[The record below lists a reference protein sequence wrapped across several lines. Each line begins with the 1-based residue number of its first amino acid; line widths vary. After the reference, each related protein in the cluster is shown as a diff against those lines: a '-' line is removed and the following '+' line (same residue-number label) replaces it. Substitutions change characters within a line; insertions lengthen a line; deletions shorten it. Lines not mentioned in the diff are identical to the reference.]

1 MRLKGTINQ
10 NQTIMDKIRFVKSRF
25 ETLQGWQLTD
35 GRIIDID
42 SLNWNYDKPFNL
54 ETGEIDNTFY
64 PRKKYKGK
72 DGLPD
77 YAPDGYTTLNNL
89 KAQGNGNKVHCYDE
103 YDIDLGDNP
112 NMTERRIMA
121 IIKEFEEAGYKVTKE
136 AILHNHHAWMND
148 MKSGYR
154 DEENGYHLFSP
165 CGCNPFIL
173 RATTLH
179 PLCADWQTT
188 YEA

>member
-1 MRLKGTINQ
+1 
-10 NQTIMDKIRFVKSRF
+10 MDKIKFVKSRF
-25 ETLQGWQLTD
+25 ETDNGYQLND
-35 GRIIDID
+35 GRIIDIY
-42 SLNWNYDKPFNL
+42 SLNWSYDKPFNL

-77 YAPDGYTTLNNL
+77 YAPDGFTTLNNL
-89 KAQGNGNKVHCYDE
+89 KAQGNGHEVHCYDE
-103 YDIDLGDNP
+103 YNINLGEHPNMGDKDIDD
-112 NMTERRIMA
+112 
-121 IIKEFEEAGYKVTKE
+121 IIAEFEDAGYKVSKA
-136 AILHNHHAWMND
+136 AILHNYYAWSAD
-148 MKSGYR
+148 LKSAYR
-154 DEENGYHLFSP
+154 DEANGYHLFSP